1 MHLRDNLRKE
11 VFFMTVNNQPD
22 IHLIGNERQVS
33 LIKLVEEHG
42 TIRVSDMAKK
52 FEVTE
57 ETIRRDFEKL
67 EKEGFLTRIHG
78 AAISNKKNSNENPIL
93 NSGQVNFDGKQA
105 IASKAASM
113 VEDGD
118 IIALDSSSTAL
129 LMAKY
134 LNGKDI
140 TVITNSIGVTMELS
154 KNPRVTVITV
164 GGYLLKD
171 SMSFVG
177 ASAEKIIEEYHVDK
191 FFFSCIGFD
200 VKRGISETNER
211 QGQIKK
217 KFISISADLFLLA
230 DKSKYGQKSLIKISN
245 LDKVDYLITD
255 HTMAVNDLRT
265 IRNTGV
271 ITIVAE

>member
-1 MHLRDNLRKE
+1 M
-11 VFFMTVNNQPD
+11 VFSQQNEYHKV
-22 IHLIGNERQVS
+22 GNERQLN
-33 LIKLVEEHG
+33 LIKLVEELG
-42 TIRVSDMAKK
+42 TIRVSEMSKR

-78 AAISNKKNSNENPIL
+78 GAISNKKTDNEIPVL
-93 NSGQVNFDGKQA
+93 KRQEVNIEEKQA
-105 IASKAASM
+105 IACKAASM

-118 IIALDSSSTAL
+118 IIALDASTTAL
-129 LMAKY
+129 QMTKF
-134 LNGKDI
+134 LNDKDI
-140 TVITNSIGVTMELS
+140 TVITNSIGVMLELS
-154 KNPRVTVITV
+154 KVPSITVITI

-177 ASAEKIIEEYHVDK
+177 ASTEKVIEDYHVDK

-200 VKRGISETNER
+200 VKRGISEVNEQ

-217 KFISISADLFLLA
+217 RLLAISAELFLLA
-230 DKSKYGQKSLIKISN
+230 DHSKYGQKSLIKLTSLNKIN
-245 LDKVDYLITD
+245 YLITD
-255 HTMAVNDLRT
+255 HKMAVNDVRT

-271 ITIVAE
+271 NIIVAD